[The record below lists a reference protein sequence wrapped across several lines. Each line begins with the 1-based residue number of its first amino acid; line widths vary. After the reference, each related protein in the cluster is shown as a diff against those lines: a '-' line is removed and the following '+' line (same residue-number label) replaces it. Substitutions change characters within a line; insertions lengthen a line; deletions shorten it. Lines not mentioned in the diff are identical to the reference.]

1 MRDTIVSII
10 GGGNNDMIV
19 CLESQSNH
27 PYALEFRSLDLDAA
41 AMPPLDTETNVTAYG
56 AAVHKALSDH
66 PAIKAELTAMFGQQV
81 PQRAA
86 LRFLMK
92 APDAERFRWEA
103 IHGGAEPRFLA
114 MSELCTVS
122 RLAPARIGSTLK
134 AFTRPLRMFAFLSA
148 AGIKADR
155 EMKTICDQIVE
166 SKQNGLE
173 IECTVFLAEQA
184 LLDEYRHKT
193 AVGPLHNTGITIEQ
207 MPSTATQVANL
218 LRDAPVQFVHFFCHG
233 IDRLGIQGLSIA
245 TTSDHEANEANGNA
259 DSSSIFLSVTALSEA
274 LALNSSVWVTVFN
287 SCSGAEVLHQLF
299 SMALTVARK
308 GCPYTVGMAEP
319 IDTAAATT
327 FTQAFYR
334 ELFRIVGSKLTPEP
348 AAGPV
353 IFDFAPAVIP
363 ARRII
368 HDHCCAMPGG
378 FGRWL
383 LPVLYEASHKPF
395 LALQLPAD
403 VASRVLAV
411 ARTLRRMEEETPE
424 EVRDQI
430 AALLD
435 NPPSVPP
442 HFRPNRFGEF
452 ATP

>member
-10 GGGNNDMIV
+10 GGGNEDMIV

-27 PYALEFRSLDLDAA
+27 PDALEFRTFGLNAG
-41 AMPPLDTETNVTAYG
+41 AMPPLDTEKNVTAYG

-66 PAIKAELTAMFGQQV
+66 PAIEAELTNMFGQQA
-81 PQRAA
+81 PQRMA
-86 LRFLMK
+86 LRFLIK

-122 RLAPARIGSTLK
+122 RLAPARIGSTLR
-134 AFTRPLRMFAFLSA
+134 AFTCPLRMFAFLSA
-148 AGIKADR
+148 AGINAGD
-155 EMKTICDQIVE
+155 EMEAICDKVVE

-173 IECTVFLAEQA
+173 IACTVFLAEQA
-184 LLDEYRHKT
+184 LLDEYRKKT
-193 AVGPLHNTGITIEQ
+193 TAGPLHNTGITIEQ
-207 MPSTATQVANL
+207 MPTTATEIANL

-233 IDRLGIQGLSIA
+233 VERLGVQGLSIA
-245 TTSDHEANEANGNA
+245 TTNDHDLNSANGNA
-259 DSSSIFLSVTALSEA
+259 ASSSIFLSVTALSEA

-287 SCSGAEVLHQLF
+287 SCSGAEALRQLF

-308 GCPYTVGMAEP
+308 GCPYAVGMAEP
-319 IDTAAATT
+319 IDTEAATT
-327 FTQAFYR
+327 FTRAFYG
-334 ELFRIVGSKLTPEP
+334 ELFRIVGSKLPP
-348 AAGPV
+348 GAAAGPV
-353 IFDFAPAVIP
+353 MFDLAPAVIP

-368 HDHCCAMPGG
+368 HDHCCAMPGS

-383 LPVLYEASHKPF
+383 LPMLYEASQQLL

-403 VASRVLAV
+403 VASRVLAI
-411 ARTLRRMEEETPE
+411 ARTLRRMEPETPD

-430 AALLD
+430 VALLD
-435 NPPSVPP
+435 NPPAVPAQ
-442 HFRPNRFGEF
+442 FRPNRLGQFNM
-452 ATP
+452 P